1 MRKFKTM
8 KIMLI
13 GIYMLAVNFAH
24 AQVKPI
30 VEGVDYT
37 ILAAAVDPKIEPKG
51 KINVKEF
58 FSFSCPFC
66 KAAEPFVDASLV
78 PNKSIDLERVQVV
91 WDDTTATYAKLN
103 ATLAIMN
110 ITKMYPIIFNEVKLE
125 QGIEGKEYVQ
135 GINQP
140 NKIKALFASN
150 GYNETQIN
158 KIMATYNSFS
168 VSTKVAQYKTM
179 MTTYNINS
187 TPTFIVADK
196 YIVSAASPARLV
208 EVVQQLVN
216 KLLQNKK

>member
-1 MRKFKTM
+1 MKKFKAL
-8 KIMLI
+8 KILLI
-13 GIYMLAVNFAH
+13 GFYIVTFNFAY

-37 ILAAAVDPKIEPKG
+37 ILASAVDPTVEPKG
-51 KINVKEF
+51 KVNVKEF

-66 KAAEPFVDASLV
+66 KAAEPFVDASLI

-91 WDDTTATYAKLN
+91 WDDVTATYAKLN
-103 ATLAIMN
+103 ATLDIMN
-110 ITKMYPIIFNEVKLE
+110 ITKMYPIIFNEVKAE

-140 NKIKALFASN
+140 SKIKSLFATN
-150 GYNETQIN
+150 GYSAAQVD

-168 VSTKVAQYKTM
+168 VSAKVAQYKTM
-179 MTTYNINS
+179 MTKYNINS

-196 YIVSAASPARLV
+196 YVVSAASPARLV
-208 EVVQQLVN
+208 EVVQELV
-216 KLLQNKK
+216 KKQLQNKK